1 MSEESMP
8 PGQIAQSR
16 GLCSGRSKLA
26 YPSVKMMGKMVA
38 LECSLVYS
46 SIWLKIHLK
55 QVPPPPISLKSDRM
69 FDKESLSV

>member
-1 MSEESMP
+1 
-8 PGQIAQSR
+8 
-16 GLCSGRSKLA
+16 
-26 YPSVKMMGKMVA
+26 
-38 LECSLVYS
+38 LVYS